1 MQIELNHIE
10 YPKLFLL
17 DMQGKK
23 DETSVTFTSTSIS
36 ANSRKLYSSS
46 NSIIDNTNFAKYGRG
61 PFLGWWT
68 GGASN
73 GILVIGALDNASFSV
88 SLANYTSSA
97 VTPNSSTQ
105 FYSMLPLQHVDR
117 VVYPNTTE

>member
-1 MQIELNHIE
+1 MQIELDHIE
-10 YPKLFLL
+10 YPKIFLL

-36 ANSRKLYSSS
+36 ANGRTRYSDS

-68 GGASN
+68 GGAN
-73 GILVIGALDNASFSV
+73 MGFTVIGALDGEAFQTTI
-88 SLANYTSSA
+88 ANYNSSA
-97 VTPNSSTQ
+97 GTPNGNTQ